1 MESVSATEQPRMIL
15 ASGSPRRAR
24 IIGSLGIPFKRVVT
38 DVDETLRPGAD
49 AAQEAERLA
58 RLKGET
64 AAEGESLPVL
74 AADTMV
80 VMDGIVYG
88 KPASPADAERMLGE
102 LQGRFHEVVTGV
114 CVVNDG
120 TTTSQVVRTQVELA
134 TMSSAEIREYV
145 ATGEPLD
152 KAGAYHIDG
161 RGAVYVVQVLGSPS
175 NVAGLPVRVAFRL
188 LGEAGVAVF

>member
-1 MESVSATEQPRMIL
+1 MESISATEQPRMIL

-80 VMDGIVYG
+80 VMGGVVYG

-134 TMSSAEIREYV
+134 TMSSAEIHEYV

-175 NVAGLPVRVAFRL
+175 NVAGLPVRVACRL
-188 LGEAGVAVF
+188 LGEVGVAVF

>member
-1 MESVSATEQPRMIL
+1 MTEQPRMIL

-120 TTTSQVVRTQVELA
+120 TTSSLVARTQVELA
-134 TMSSAEIREYV
+134 KMSSAEIREYV

-152 KAGAYHIDG
+152 KAGGYHIDG

-175 NVAGLPVRVAFRL
+175 NVAGLPVRLVWRL
-188 LGEAGVAVF
+188 LTEVGVAV

>member
-1 MESVSATEQPRMIL
+1 MTEQPRLVL

-24 IIGSLGIPFKRVVT
+24 IIDSLGIPFKRVVT
-38 DVDETLRPGAD
+38 DVDETLRSGAD
-49 AAQEAERLA
+49 PAQEAERLA

-64 AAEGESLPVL
+64 AAQGESLPVL

-80 VMDGIVYG
+80 VMNGVVFG
-88 KPASPADAERMLGE
+88 KPSSPADAERMLGV

-114 CVVNDG
+114 CVVSNG
-120 TTTSQVVRTQVELA
+120 TTLSQVARTQVELA
-134 TMSSAEIREYV
+134 TMSSSEIRDYV

-161 RGAVYVVQVLGSPS
+161 KGAVYVVQVLGSPS
-175 NVAGLPVRVAFRL
+175 NVAGLPVRLACRL
-188 LGEAGVAVF
+188 LGEVGVSVF